1 MIDEIKV
8 LDLFSGIGG
17 ISLGLERANPAFR
30 TVAFCEREAYP
41 RAILKKH
48 WPEIPIYDDV
58 RTLQADRL
66 GRIDIVSGGYPCQ
79 PFSVAGKQLGKEDD
93 RHLWPEMARIIR
105 QCNPTWVLAENV
117 AGHITMGLDEVL
129 SDLEGQGYSARPFVI
144 PACAI
149 GAPHRRDRVWII
161 AHNDCQHRGADERE
175 PNARTDRR
183 HKFGGVCEDVSD
195 TQNEG
200 VIGRDGK
207 QRDDDGG
214 SGRGVFDEGRSR
226 ADDGA
231 EDVADTDDTRQQQSD
246 KEVARK
252 LSKQFNSSGFQSR
265 KNRHDSNPSGEQL
278 QRGSKKPFYGKPNVP
293 GEFGRMGKNVKGRQA
308 FISKLG
314 GSLDGVS
321 AWLDGSWE
329 NGIPRVSESEKG
341 RAERLKGLG
350 NAVVPQIVEQIGRA
364 IIEAEYAV

>member
-41 RAILKKH
+41 RAVLKKH
-48 WPEIPIYDDV
+48 WPDVPIYDDV

-66 GRIDIVSGGYPCQ
+66 GRIDIVTGGYPCQ

-105 QCNPTWVLAENV
+105 QCNPAWVLAENV
-117 AGHITMGLDEVL
+117 AGHITMGLDDVL
-129 SDLEGQGYSARPFVI
+129 SDLEGQGYAARPFVI
-144 PACAI
+144 PACAV
-149 GAPHRRDRVWII
+149 GAPHRRDRIFII
-161 AHNDCQHRGADERE
+161 AHANGKGESNGSEHGKRL
-175 PNARTDRR
+175 
-183 HKFGGVCEDVSD
+183 EDVSHTNGID
-195 TQNEG
+195 
-200 VIGRDGK
+200 R
-207 QRDDDGG
+207 
-214 SGRGVFDEGRSR
+214 GRGEELGQPK
-226 ADDGA
+226 GN
-231 EDVADTDDTRQQQSD
+231 TPRQPIIDS
-246 KEVARK
+246 RK
-252 LSKQFNSSGFQSR
+252 LLAHS
-265 KNRHDSNPSGEQL
+265 DSIRP
-278 QRGSKKPFYGKPNVP
+278 QREREKLNDVEPTRLCDRETKRTEGKR
-293 GEFGRMGKNVKGRQA
+293 FSQQR
-308 FISKLG
+308 LG

-321 AWLDGSWE
+321 GWLDGSWE

>member
-1 MIDEIKV
+1 
-8 LDLFSGIGG
+8 
-17 ISLGLERANPAFR
+17 
-30 TVAFCEREAYP
+30 
-41 RAILKKH
+41 
-48 WPEIPIYDDV
+48 
-58 RTLQADRL
+58 
-66 GRIDIVSGGYPCQ
+66 
-79 PFSVAGKQLGKEDD
+79 
-93 RHLWPEMARIIR
+93 
-105 QCNPTWVLAENV
+105 VLAENV

-161 AHNDCQHRGADERE
+161 AHNDRQHRSANERE
-175 PNARTDRR
+175 PNAKTDRR
-183 HKFGGVCEDVSD
+183 HKFGGICEDVPD
-195 TQNEG
+195 TKSNGNSQQTRKINATG
-200 VIGRDGK
+200 SNV
-207 QRDDDGG
+207 
-214 SGRGVFDEGRSR
+214 SGRQTEVWLKSR
-226 ADDGA
+226 RRG

-265 KNRHDSNPSGEQL
+265 KNKHDSNPSGEQL

-329 NGIPRVSESEKG
+329 DGIPRVSESEKG

-364 IIEAEYAV
+364 IIEAENGI

>member
-1 MIDEIKV
+1 
-8 LDLFSGIGG
+8 
-17 ISLGLERANPAFR
+17 
-30 TVAFCEREAYP
+30 
-41 RAILKKH
+41 
-48 WPEIPIYDDV
+48 
-58 RTLQADRL
+58 
-66 GRIDIVSGGYPCQ
+66 
-79 PFSVAGKQLGKEDD
+79 
-93 RHLWPEMARIIR
+93 
-105 QCNPTWVLAENV
+105 
-117 AGHITMGLDEVL
+117 MGLDEVL
-129 SDLEGQGYSARPFVI
+129 SDLEGQGYAARPFVI

-161 AHNDCQHRGADERE
+161 AHANGNGESNGSEHEKRL
-175 PNARTDRR
+175 
-183 HKFGGVCEDVSD
+183 EDVSD

-200 VIGRDGK
+200 VIGRDRK

-214 SGRGVFDEGRSR
+214 SGRGVFDEGRGR

-231 EDVADTDDTRQQQSD
+231 EDVANTDDTRQQQSA

-252 LSKQFNSSGFQSR
+252 LSKQFNSGGFQSR

-329 NGIPRVSESEKG
+329 DGIPRVSNGEKG

-364 IIEAEYAV
+364 IIEAEYGI

>member
-48 WPEIPIYDDV
+48 WPDVPCYDDV

-66 GRIDIVSGGYPCQ
+66 GRIDIVTGGYPCQ

-117 AGHITMGLDEVL
+117 AGHITMGLDDVL

-144 PACAI
+144 PACSV

-161 AHNDCQHRGADERE
+161 AHANGKGESNGSEHGKRL
-175 PNARTDRR
+175 
-183 HKFGGVCEDVSD
+183 EDVSHTNGID
-195 TQNEG
+195 
-200 VIGRDGK
+200 R
-207 QRDDDGG
+207 
-214 SGRGVFDEGRSR
+214 GRGEELGQPK
-226 ADDGA
+226 GN
-231 EDVADTDDTRQQQSD
+231 TPRQPIIDS
-246 KEVARK
+246 RK
-252 LSKQFNSSGFQSR
+252 LLAHS
-265 KNRHDSNPSGEQL
+265 DSIRP
-278 QRGSKKPFYGKPNVP
+278 QREREKLNDVEPTRLCDRETKRTEGKR
-293 GEFGRMGKNVKGRQA
+293 FSQQR
-308 FISKLG
+308 LG

-329 NGIPRVSESEKG
+329 DGIPRVSNGEKG

-364 IIEAEYAV
+364 IIEAEYAI

>member
-1 MIDEIKV
+1 
-8 LDLFSGIGG
+8 
-17 ISLGLERANPAFR
+17 
-30 TVAFCEREAYP
+30 
-41 RAILKKH
+41 
-48 WPEIPIYDDV
+48 
-58 RTLQADRL
+58 
-66 GRIDIVSGGYPCQ
+66 
-79 PFSVAGKQLGKEDD
+79 
-93 RHLWPEMARIIR
+93 
-105 QCNPTWVLAENV
+105 VLAENV

-149 GAPHRRDRVWII
+149 GAPHRRDRVWIV
-161 AHNDCQHRGADERE
+161 AYSNDKRERHELRKVQETHGEVRQRHN
-175 PNARTDRR
+175 NA
-183 HKFGGVCEDVSD
+183 KLGD
-195 TQNEG
+195 TGIHE
-200 VIGRDGK
+200 
-207 QRDDDGG
+207 
-214 SGRGVFDEGRSR
+214 GRGR

-231 EDVADTDDTRQQQSD
+231 EDVADTKSKDNSQQTRKINATGSNVSGRQTEVWLKSRRRGEDVADTDDTRQQQSD

-265 KNRHDSNPSGEQL
+265 KNKHDSNPSGEQL

-329 NGIPRVSESEKG
+329 DGIPRVSESEKG

-364 IIEAEYAV
+364 IIEAENGI

>member
-1 MIDEIKV
+1 M
-8 LDLFSGIGG
+8 GG
-17 ISLGLERANPAFR
+17 FSLGLERSDPAFH

-41 RAILKKH
+41 QAVLKKN

-58 RTLQADRL
+58 RTIPTDRL
-66 GRIDIVSGGYPCQ
+66 GRIDIVTGGYPCQ

-161 AHNDCQHRGADERE
+161 AHNDRQHRSANERE
-175 PNARTDRR
+175 PNAKTDRR
-183 HKFGGVCEDVSD
+183 HKFGGICEDVPD
-195 TQNEG
+195 TKSNGNSQQTRKINATG
-200 VIGRDGK
+200 SNV
-207 QRDDDGG
+207 
-214 SGRGVFDEGRSR
+214 SGRQTEVWLKSR
-226 ADDGA
+226 RRG
-231 EDVADTDDTRQQQSD
+231 EDVADTSGNGLQGQWEDRGATGSVGLCGRARSD
-246 KEVARK
+246 KVEDIREATKR
-252 LSKQFNSSGFQSR
+252 
-265 KNRHDSNPSGEQL
+265 GEL
-278 QRGSKKPFYGKPNVP
+278 EPC
-293 GEFGRMGKNVKGRQA
+293 
-308 FISKLG
+308 LG

-329 NGIPRVSESEKG
+329 DGIPRVSESEKG

-364 IIEAEYAV
+364 IIEAEYAI